1 MDSTPGTGC
10 SGNRML
16 PGGDEEEGHRITSL
30 RRSDPRWSGIVRPE
44 IRLTHRWRK
53 PDSNVSSHS
62 RQFLSELVERCAET
76 KWWARGEFLRAG
88 TVGSNPSPSSRES
101 VANSIWAKTALPM
114 RLPPRL
120 LGVLLPS
127 RPLSAGSPIR
137 RWSLDRGS
145 SATHQRSCGFDPRIV
160 VMAAEPPA
168 LPGAAQNKRL
178 KESHELT
185 RLLLGKADM
194 RNLPTAGLTCAEEW
208 RLDELVAPDRIT

>member
-62 RQFLSELVERCAET
+62 RQFLSEAVERCAET

-88 TVGSNPSPSSRES
+88 TVGSNPSPSSGESSELRFRAHTLQGQGERRDPSLS
-101 VANSIWAKTALPM
+101 VAARM
-114 RLPPRL
+114 
-120 LGVLLPS
+120 
-127 RPLSAGSPIR
+127 
-137 RWSLDRGS
+137 
-145 SATHQRSCGFDPRIV
+145 
-160 VMAAEPPA
+160 
-168 LPGAAQNKRL
+168 
-178 KESHELT
+178 
-185 RLLLGKADM
+185 
-194 RNLPTAGLTCAEEW
+194 
-208 RLDELVAPDRIT
+208 